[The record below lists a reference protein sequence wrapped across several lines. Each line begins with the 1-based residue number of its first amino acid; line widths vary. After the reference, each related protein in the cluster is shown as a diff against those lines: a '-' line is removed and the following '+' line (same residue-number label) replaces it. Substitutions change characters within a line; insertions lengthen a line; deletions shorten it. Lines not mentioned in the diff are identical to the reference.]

1 MTALTV
7 MAVKNPK
14 APQALKPGDKIAIM
28 SPASTPGD
36 STAPERAAQVLRQWG
51 FEPVV
56 SPLALNKYHMYAGTV
71 EQRRAELLR
80 LLRDKSIKAIIATRG
95 GYGSAMLINDELID
109 AMKRNPKWLVGYSDI
124 TALHS
129 AEVRAGNM
137 SLHANMGG
145 ALAGKGA
152 NDSIN
157 LLLRDA
163 LMGERPDYTVPAN
176 PFNHPGHATGIVLGG
191 NMAVFTSN
199 FSGSKKYDFL
209 DRDYIKGRDII
220 LFFEDVGESM
230 ARVASMLTQLHHKGV
245 LDQVKGIIVGR
256 FTDYSPSSGY
266 ESMNQMLSEYINL
279 FMHGRDIPVCFDFPV
294 SHDES
299 WNFPMLEGC
308 EATLNVTPVA
318 TTLQFR

>member
-1 MTALTV
+1 

-14 APQALKPGDKIAIM
+14 APQALKPGDKIAIL
-28 SPASTPGD
+28 SPASTPRD
-36 STAPERAAQVLRQWG
+36 TTAPARAAEVLRQWG

-56 SPLALNKYHMYAGTV
+56 SPQALNKYHMYAGTI
-71 EQRRAELLR
+71 EERRADLLR
-80 LLRDKSIKAIIATRG
+80 ALRDKSIKAIIATRG
-95 GYGSAMLINDELID
+95 GYGSAMLIDDELID

-124 TALHS
+124 TSLHS
-129 AEVRAGNM
+129 AETRAGNM

-145 ALAGKGA
+145 ALAEKGA

-163 LMGERPDYTVPAN
+163 LMGERPAYTVPAN
-176 PFNHPGHATGIVLGG
+176 PFNRPGMATGIVLGG
-191 NMAVFTSN
+191 NMSVFTSN

-220 LFFEDVGESM
+220 LFFEDVGESLP
-230 ARVASMLTQLHHKGV
+230 RVASMLTQLHLKGV
-245 LDQVKGIIVGR
+245 LSQVKGIIVGR
-256 FTDYSPSSGY
+256 FTEYTPASGY
-266 ESMNQMLSEYINL
+266 ESMHQMLSEYIL
-279 FMHGRDIPVCFDFPV
+279 HGRDIPVCFDFPV

-299 WNFPMLEGC
+299 WNFPIIEGC

-318 TTLQFR
+318 TTLQFK